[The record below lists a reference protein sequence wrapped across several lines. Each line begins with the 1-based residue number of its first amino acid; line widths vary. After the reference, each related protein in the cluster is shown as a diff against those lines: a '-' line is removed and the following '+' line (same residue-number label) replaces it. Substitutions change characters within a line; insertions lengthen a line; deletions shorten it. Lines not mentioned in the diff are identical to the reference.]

1 VRGRLFVVA
10 IVMLLLTSAFLSIS
24 EPFRSAAHTR
34 YTDLSES
41 VLDLKDSDGDGL
53 MDDQELSMGLDP
65 FDPDTD
71 GDYIDDG
78 EEYLYWCSRSVG
90 DDVDVTPWHRSL
102 HGDIGERDVRE
113 LLRPLSDMDADTA
126 ANILDRDSDDDGLAD
141 GKERELGLD
150 PANPDT
156 DGDGLLDFYDPTNS
170 AADQD
175 KDRIPDDW
183 EEFYDVQEDGPDV
196 DSDGDGRSNYQEYLA
211 GTNPRDDRGT
221 SPVYV
226 RRGEGDVAVRPDP
239 THIDEVYWSE
249 PVFFARTGVGAP
261 YWKITT
267 FDDYRPTGW
276 VSALGGRTMGPEPLP
291 AGLPY
296 TPVTTQLTFAGA
308 WTGYVPS
315 VEHVV
320 RVGVV
325 TPPAASVVPY
335 RSGELEA
342 MVPIVAISYDS
353 LVYNL
358 TDATEGKWDDR
369 TSAEAVR
376 YLEVPQGMDPRLA
389 GLAGELLD
397 ATGNSTMQ
405 RALIA
410 AGAVYRSCRVV
421 WAQNAIPPEG
431 VDPPTWVLFDSPLGN
446 GTHYD
451 IASAYVLL
459 ARSMGVP
466 ARLVAGYRG
475 GIIGEEAITVLKRH
489 EWTWAEVL
497 VPGMGWI
504 RVDPTLP
511 NPLPDDSFGGNAPKP
526 GAVPPGTVRPGPPGE
541 IPPDWANRTPD
552 DGPWTGPKNNLTGH
566 QVNGTGI
573 DPKGDLDGDG
583 IPNEADRDADGDG
596 LERPQEEMLG
606 TSDYNKD
613 SDWDGLDDWTEVW
626 SIGSDPMNRDTD
638 QDGLS
643 DGLEWAVMGTNATR
657 PDTDGGGAN
666 DGAEVVANTDPLDP
680 GDDSEAKDSDGDGLT
695 DGFEL
700 AYGTDPDRADSD
712 GDGLSD
718 SQELTLGTN
727 ATRMDT
733 DGDGLSDGMEA
744 EMGTNPLDPLSNAST
759 GPPNVNPPI
768 NNTNPDPDPYDPT
781 NSTRPENPGG
791 NNTNDPIN
799 PWQPPETEHSGSA
812 WPTGGGGLGEGT
824 RALVALLA
832 AVAMMGLYLLWRRI
846 HVRELEEVLEL
857 AEEELYRLDLDDLDA
872 VRKVIVRAYLG
883 FCEVLRRYQFLR
895 DEAWTVREFE
905 AAARAALPFVPDREV
920 QELTWLFEEAR
931 YSAHDLPQDLGYRA
945 ALCLGS
951 IRAAILPGRELGE
964 LEPVHAGAKAAAQA
978 GGAR

>member
-1 VRGRLFVVA
+1 
-10 IVMLLLTSAFLSIS
+10 MLLLTSAFLSIS

-34 YTDLSES
+34 YTDLSSS
-41 VLDLKDSDGDGL
+41 VLDLKDSDGDAL

-65 FDPDTD
+65 LNPDTD
-71 GDYIDDG
+71 GDGIDDG
-78 EEYLYWCSRSVG
+78 AEYIYWSSRSVG
-90 DDVDVTPWHRSL
+90 DDVDVTSWHRSL
-102 HGDIGERDVRE
+102 HGDIGESQVRE

-170 AADQD
+170 AADL
-175 KDRIPDDW
+175 DRDGIPDDW
-183 EEFYDVQEDGPDV
+183 EDFYGVQDDGPDT

-221 SPVYV
+221 SPVYI
-226 RRGEGDVAVRPDP
+226 RGGEGDIAVRPGTDP
-239 THIDEVYWSE
+239 VLEVDWSE
-249 PVFFARTGVGAP
+249 PVFYARTGVNVP
-261 YWKITT
+261 YWKIST
-267 FDDYRPTGW
+267 FDDYRRTGW
-276 VSALGGRTMGPEPLP
+276 VSALGGRTMGPEPLF

-296 TPVTTQLTFAGA
+296 TPVTTQLTFAGV
-308 WTGYVPS
+308 WIGYLPS

-320 RVGVV
+320 KVGAV
-325 TPPAASVVPY
+325 TPPAAPVVPY

-342 MVPIVAISYDS
+342 KVPIVAISYDS
-353 LVYNL
+353 IVYNL
-358 TDATEGKWDDR
+358 TDATEGQWDDR
-369 TSAEAVR
+369 TTAEAAR
-376 YLEVPQGMDPRLA
+376 YLAVPKGMDPRLA
-389 GLAGELLD
+389 GLAGKLLD

-410 AGAVYRSCRVV
+410 AGAVYRSCRLV
-421 WAQNAIPPEG
+421 WAQNAVPPDG

-475 GIIGEEAITVLKRH
+475 GIIGDEAITVLKRH

-511 NPLPDDSFGGNAPKP
+511 NPLPDDSFGGYAPRP

-541 IPPDWANRTPD
+541 IPPGWANRTPD
-552 DGPWTGPKNNLTGH
+552 DGPWTGPGTNLTGH
-566 QVNGTGI
+566 QVNGTPV

-583 IPNEADRDADGDG
+583 TPNEADMDADGDG

-606 TSDYNKD
+606 TSDYNRD

-626 SIGSDPMNRDTD
+626 SIGSNPMNRDTD

-657 PDTDGGGAN
+657 ADTDGGGAN
-666 DGAEVVANTDPLDP
+666 DGAEVVAKTDPLDP
-680 GDDSEAKDSDGDGLT
+680 RDDSKARDSDGDGLT
-695 DGFEL
+695 DSQEL
-700 AYGTDPDRADSD
+700 ILRTNATLADTD
-712 GDGLSD
+712 GDGLTD
-718 SQELTLGTN
+718 SQELNLGTDPL
-727 ATRMDT
+727 MKDT

-744 EMGTNPLDPLSNAST
+744 EMGTNPLDPLSNATT
-759 GPPNVNPPI
+759 GPGNITPPI
-768 NNTNPDPDPYDPT
+768 NTSVPDPSDPSSGTEPTDPA
-781 NSTRPENPGG
+781 G
-791 NNTNDPIN
+791 NRTVDPID
-799 PWQPPETEHSGSA
+799 PWQPPETEGAGSV
-812 WPTGGGGLGEGT
+812 WPTGGGGLGEGA

-846 HVRELEEVLEL
+846 HVKELEEVLEL
-857 AEEELYRLDLDDLDA
+857 AEEELYKLDLDDLDA

-883 FCEVLRRYQFLR
+883 FCEVLRRYEFLR

-905 AAARAALPFVPDREV
+905 AAAREALPFVPEREV
-920 QELTWLFEEAR
+920 EELTWLFEEAR

-951 IRAAILPGRELGE
+951 IRTAILPGRELGQ
-964 LEPVHAGAKAAAQA
+964 LEPVSTGAVAAARA
-978 GGAR
+978 GGVR